1 MDSMEYFLLKR
12 MMHIPKGLG
21 KFNASYRREPFYT
34 FGNKLGILGMGNRL
48 VKEKDYLFLIRF

>member
-1 MDSMEYFLLKR
+1 MEYFFVKTDDA
-12 MMHIPKGLG
+12 HSKKGLG

-48 VKEKDYLFLIRF
+48 VKRKGLPVLK